1 MSLSD
6 ERGYLSRIQ
15 EANMALNNYGLGR
28 EISSTFNFQTSMRA
42 PFLAA
47 ALMTLSAAACF
58 PQGKVIRGG
67 DRGSATYEAWLRQ
80 EVHHQLLEV
89 PWFTV
94 FDNLAYQ
101 VNGSEVTLL
110 GQVVNPTLK
119 ADAETAV
126 KNIEGVTKVNNNIEV
141 LPVSPNDDAIRRAEY
156 RAIYGDPSL
165 SRYSMGALPG
175 VHIIVK
181 NGHVTLVGVVANE
194 MDKNVA
200 GIRAN
205 SVSGVFSV
213 QNDLQVQKGS

>member
-1 MSLSD
+1 MSLQTSAD
-6 ERGYLSRIQ
+6 ILKRIQ
-15 EANMALNNYGLGR
+15 EANMVRNNYELR
-28 EISSTFNFQTSMRA
+28 PEIGFTFNFQASMRA
-42 PFLAA
+42 LFLAA
-47 ALMTLSAAACF
+47 ALMPLSAAACF
-58 PQGKVIRGG
+58 AQGKVIPGG
-67 DRGSATYEAWLRQ
+67 DRGSANYEAWLTQ
-80 EVHHQLLEV
+80 EVHHQLVEV

-94 FDNLAYQ
+94 FDNVAYQ
-101 VNGSEVTLL
+101 VSGSEVTLL

-165 SRYSMGALPG
+165 SRYSMGALAAI
-175 VHIIVK
+175 HIVVK
-181 NGHVTLVGVVANE
+181 GGHVTLAGVVANE

-205 SVSGVFSV
+205 GVSGVFSV

>member
-1 MSLSD
+1 
-6 ERGYLSRIQ
+6 
-15 EANMALNNYGLGR
+15 MARNNRELKR
-28 EISSTFNFQTSMRA
+28 EIGFTSNFQTFMRA
-42 PFLAA
+42 LFLAA
-47 ALMTLSAAACF
+47 ALMGLSAAACF
-58 PQGKVIRGG
+58 AQGKVIGGG
-67 DRGSATYEAWLRQ
+67 DRGSASYEAWLTQ
-80 EVHHQLLEV
+80 EVHHQLVEV

-94 FDNLAYQ
+94 FDNLAYK
-101 VNGSEVTLL
+101 VKGSEVTLL

-119 ADAETAV
+119 QDAETAV

-141 LPVSPNDDAIRRAEY
+141 LPASPNDDAIRRAEY

-175 VHIIVK
+175 LHIIVK
-181 NGHVTLVGVVANE
+181 NGHVTLVGVVADE

-205 SVSGVFSV
+205 GVSGVFSV